1 MPDQAQDEN
10 QPLLFTAETMEEAK
24 EFFRLTVRLLTQH
37 DLPPNPLN
45 YGLGFNY
52 SAGRDTRLQEKLDE
66 ALSQEEG
73 LTREKA
79 KELFL
84 RFIYNCDE
92 TVLEGLRE
100 ELLRMVAEMIGALV
114 ELAAKASVSS
124 EKIERHI
131 DTLQQTTNVQEI
143 LSVASSI
150 LSETRAL
157 VTESRELEEQLN
169 YSSEEMTKLQDELQQ
184 ARHAAYVD
192 ALTGI
197 LNRRGFDKELAEL
210 IERAKETTPAFSLL
224 IMDIDHFKSVNDR
237 HGHLIGDK
245 VLQAVAQLLNTHT
258 KGGDRTARFGGE
270 EFAVLLP
277 GTELENAA
285 TVAEN
290 IRLHVEKLIL
300 RRPKTRELLSDIT
313 ASIGVGRYR
322 LGESAYEFI
331 HRCDKALYQAK
342 KNGRNR
348 VVVAD

>member
-10 QPLLFTAETMEEAK
+10 PPLLFTAETMEEAK

-66 ALSQEEG
+66 ALSQEGG
-73 LTREKA
+73 LSPEKA

-100 ELLRMVAEMIGALV
+100 ELLRIVAEMIGALV
-114 ELAAKASVSS
+114 ELAARASVSG
-124 EKIERHI
+124 ENIERHI

-184 ARHAAYVD
+184 ARHAAYID

-197 LNRRGFDKELAEL
+197 LNRRGFDKELSEL
-210 IERAKETTPAFSLL
+210 IEGTIETTPVFSLL
-224 IMDIDHFKSVNDR
+224 IMDIDHFKSVNDK

-245 VLQAVAQLLNTHT
+245 VLQAIAHLLNTHT
-258 KGGDRTARFGGE
+258 KGGDRAARFGGE

-277 GTELENAA
+277 GTELQNAA

-290 IRLHVEKLIL
+290 IRLHVEKLVL

-342 KNGRNR
+342 KNGRNC